1 MSSLPV
7 SAPTLAPGQ
16 HVIVRNVHVGMLPA
30 TIEKA
35 DAATVTVAL
44 NVKDERMPRLVGHEM
59 AVEITSGRGIHRYT
73 GMLAGERA
81 GSLTITLSG
90 DIERIQRREFVRVA
104 AHLDVTVHGVD
115 EDVGGETTTLDV
127 SGSGMRIQDKFN
139 LPLGIDVRL
148 VLQMPDGRR

>member
-1 MSSLPV
+1 RALARGRDQAPGRPDRAGAEGRPPAVLHLRPLGRQPRRSRRTGRPTASMSSLPV

-59 AVEITSGRGIHRYT
+59 AV
-73 GMLAGERA
+73 
-81 GSLTITLSG
+81 
-90 DIERIQRREFVRVA
+90 
-104 AHLDVTVHGVD
+104 
-115 EDVGGETTTLDV
+115 
-127 SGSGMRIQDKFN
+127 
-139 LPLGIDVRL
+139 
-148 VLQMPDGRR
+148 